1 MTVKGDWFSGE
12 GVERKEGEDI
22 VDLLERRNKRRAE
35 YRPWEAPKPIEPPKE
50 QPRMPYVD
58 REPGSDD
65 E

>member
-22 VDLLERRNKRRAE
+22 VDLLERRNRERSRF
-35 YRPWEAPKPIEPPKE
+35 RPWEDVKPIEAPKE
-50 QPRMPYVD
+50 ELRLPY
-58 REPGSDD
+58 REPGEDD